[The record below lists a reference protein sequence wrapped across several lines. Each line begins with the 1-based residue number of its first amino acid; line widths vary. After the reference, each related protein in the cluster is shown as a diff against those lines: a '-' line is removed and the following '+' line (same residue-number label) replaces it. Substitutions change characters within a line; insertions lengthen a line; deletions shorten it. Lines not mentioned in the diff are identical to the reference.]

1 MNISGYT
8 WASNVKGKLL
18 PYEACIKSMLLL
30 AGEVWVAYDPRY
42 DDAETFT
49 SIDPRVSVVAS
60 QFNIEEI
67 TGNGDQL
74 SEARK
79 RCTGD
84 WLIWLDLDEL
94 IHEKDARTIK
104 SLIEFANDHD
114 YECIEISL
122 YNYLMKCY
130 TFGSAFVQWCIR
142 PKFLKNVE
150 GVLHGIPEDAKET
163 RDDGSIRLKYGDG
176 IDFVKDGNLYRHRS
190 LIYRDYPFL
199 DRVGTG
205 VATCS
210 DILMSTTIF
219 PYIYHYSRYSYQR
232 KAKMNT
238 HQRDVYF
245 QGHSDDYNPVEW
257 ATNLSRNVE
266 LIPCAE
272 SPDDTMIGPVISP
285 HPAAALPWIN
295 TIDTLLERR

>member
-94 IHEKDARTIK
+94 IHERKRGALEYARYLKDIVK
-104 SLIEFANDHD
+104 LVKKI
-114 YECIEISL
+114 
-122 YNYLMKCY
+122 
-130 TFGSAFVQWCIR
+130 
-142 PKFLKNVE
+142 KNV
-150 GVLHGIPEDAKET
+150 
-163 RDDGSIRLKYGDG
+163 S
-176 IDFVKDGNLYRHRS
+176 S
-190 LIYRDYPFL
+190 
-199 DRVGTG
+199 
-205 VATCS
+205 S
-210 DILMSTTIF
+210 
-219 PYIYHYSRYSYQR
+219 
-232 KAKMNT
+232 
-238 HQRDVYF
+238 
-245 QGHSDDYNPVEW
+245 
-257 ATNLSRNVE
+257 
-266 LIPCAE
+266 
-272 SPDDTMIGPVISP
+272 
-285 HPAAALPWIN
+285 
-295 TIDTLLERR
+295 